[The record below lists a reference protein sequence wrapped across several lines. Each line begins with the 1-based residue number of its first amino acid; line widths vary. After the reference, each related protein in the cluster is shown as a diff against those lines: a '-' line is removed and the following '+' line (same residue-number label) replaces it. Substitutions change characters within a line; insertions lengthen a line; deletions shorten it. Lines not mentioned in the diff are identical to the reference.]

1 MRRESELA
9 RLAWL
14 NRIPIA
20 MSSGRINRN
29 VSNCLG
35 ETVGGWR
42 ERSSDE
48 DRSPNMCLIAWS
60 VFGSTRAIGW
70 HRTTK
75 ANVGSHLYGVP
86 QGWDPHIFGSER
98 TRLGRI
104 SPSDQLWSR
113 RPHDPMRVPTELN
126 GLALAVCFAAF
137 QSSALLYLRA
147 LVRSGCRPAIPDG
160 GGRACFHTRPVHS
173 IEDGVY
179 IKGRRSEPPT
189 SCGFMRRTHMANQ

>member
-42 ERSSDE
+42 ERSPDE

-60 VFGSTRAIGW
+60 VFGATRAIGW

-75 ANVGSHLYGVP
+75 ANVGSRLTAYRRDGIPISSDLNVP
-86 QGWDPHIFGSER
+86 DW
-98 TRLGRI
+98 
-104 SPSDQLWSR
+104 
-113 RPHDPMRVPTELN
+113 
-126 GLALAVCFAAF
+126 AV
-137 QSSALLYLRA
+137 
-147 LVRSGCRPAIPDG
+147 
-160 GGRACFHTRPVHS
+160 
-173 IEDGVY
+173 
-179 IKGRRSEPPT
+179 
-189 SCGFMRRTHMANQ
+189 